1 MSSQILLEVK
11 NVSKSYENGNVVAVD
26 NVSFT
31 VADGEFVI
39 ITGPSGSGK
48 STILHLLGGLD
59 TPTQG
64 EIYYESKPMRE
75 LSTLPLFRIKNIGFV
90 FQEFYLWPNLDVF
103 ENISLPLMEI
113 SISKGEMRHRAE
125 SLASL
130 VGIKNKLSTAVRK
143 LSSGEKQRVAIARAL
158 VTKPSVLLAD
168 EPTAN
173 LDIKNRDSV
182 LKVFKAINTQKQM
195 TIIMATHDQRIFD
208 YSDKILT
215 LCDGKL
221 TPTSL

>member
-1 MSSQILLEVK
+1 MNSQLILEAR
-11 NVSKSYENGNVVAVD
+11 NVSKLYENGSIVALD

-64 EIYYESKPMRE
+64 EIYFDSKPMRE
-75 LSTLPLFRIKNIGFV
+75 MTILPLFRTKRIGFV
-90 FQEFYLWPNLDVF
+90 FQEFYLWSNLNVF

-113 SISKGEMRHRAE
+113 AIDKGVKRRRAE

-130 VGIKNKLSTAVRK
+130 VGIRNKLSTTVSK

-168 EPTAN
+168 EPTGN

-182 LKVFKAINTQKQM
+182 LAVFKAINTQNRM
-195 TIIMATHDQRIFD
+195 TIIMATHDQRIFSYGD
-208 YSDKILT
+208 RILT
-215 LCDGKL
+215 LCDGKM
-221 TPTSL
+221 TSIL